1 MGSLRFGE
9 NLSYTPHRD
18 PYINLIRWY
27 DVEVGPPGRLP
38 ASLELMRGNETVWR
52 GKTDEEGRAIFSL
65 TFVDYFKIVQP
76 YVPGQPSVIDV
87 YNMTETLTLTATTP
101 HSYGETKVGLLTDTP
116 IRLTLTLSPSEN
128 QIQTFTLVALAVI
141 VAATIFILATLARRA
156 LLYRTHQNF
165 SLRNKLG
172 FIDVPRITEGNP
184 DFF

>member
-1 MGSLRFGE
+1 
-9 NLSYTPHRD
+9 
-18 PYINLIRWY
+18 
-27 DVEVGPPGRLP
+27 
-38 ASLELMRGNETVWR
+38 
-52 GKTDEEGRAIFSL
+52 
-65 TFVDYFKIVQP
+65 
-76 YVPGQPSVIDV
+76 
-87 YNMTETLTLTATTP
+87 
-101 HSYGETKVGLLTDTP
+101 
-116 IRLTLTLSPSEN
+116 N